1 MSTKTKGFGPTQV
14 AEMLATARGLLSQVE
29 TELVSNLVEAA
40 RPIVSSQE
48 LIDGSFAKPIK
59 DQLCEVLDMNG
70 DIVDQLQRS
79 TGYIEKLAE
88 QMQIAMTNV
97 TRDQETALEDLKRL
111 TSQAKAADPAGN

>member
-40 RPIVSSQE
+40 RPITSTQE
-48 LIDGSFAKPIK
+48 LIDGSMAKPIK
-59 DQLCEVLDMNG
+59 EQLCEVVGMNG

-88 QMQIAMTNV
+88 QMNIAMTNV

-111 TSQAKAADPAGN
+111 TGQAKAADPAGN

>member
-1 MSTKTKGFGPTQV
+1 MSTKTKGFGPIQV

-40 RPIVSSQE
+40 RPITSTQE
-48 LIDGSFAKPIK
+48 LIDGSMAKPIK
-59 DQLCEVLDMNG
+59 EQLCEVVSMNG

-88 QMQIAMTNV
+88 QMNIAMTNV

>member
-40 RPIVSSQE
+40 RPITSTQE
-48 LIDGSFAKPIK
+48 LIDGSMAKPIK
-59 DQLCEVLDMNG
+59 EQLCEVIGMNG